1 MQPKTPAR
9 ADGQEGHLP
18 ALDGLRLI
26 AAMLVAGGHYTGM
39 FPAGTM
45 PEALH
50 SLTGLGMTL
59 FFVLSGFVIHY
70 NYHATLQRPGG
81 VRLFLA
87 ARFARLYPLYIILFL
102 FEFAYLLASAR
113 SPCARAGDFGGQFN
127 ALLNYLTLTQSWVY
141 AVDCDK
147 ALVYQYGP
155 ISAVTWSIS
164 VEMFFY
170 LAYAAG
176 TKIFSGR
183 HVTRAGVI
191 AAAAVVYAAT
201 VIFFW
206 LCGHFQAEIDR
217 FALETFGRTASTA
230 TGYNDSLLRW
240 LLYFNP
246 LARLAEFC
254 IGIAV
259 AIAFMQRVPRAD
271 ADAKVLASLTTLA
284 AIVVLVG
291 THLWLYSGQAGDV
304 MIGRIASQLYA
315 PLVGAM
321 MYCIVRDDTPW
332 SRILSL
338 PLMVALGQAS
348 YSIYLLHE
356 IFPSVYKRLGIE
368 AANPLAAWALW
379 AVTLAMLAIVS
390 RITYL
395 AVESP
400 ARRVLRRLL
409 APRLPSRT

>member
-1 MQPKTPAR
+1 MQPKTAAS

-39 FPAGTM
+39 FPAGTL

-50 SLTGLGMTL
+50 NLTGLGMTL

-70 NYHATLQRPGG
+70 NYHATLQQPGG

-102 FEFAYLLASAR
+102 FEFAYLVASAR

-127 ALLNYLTLTQSWVY
+127 ALLNYLTLTQSWTYTV
-141 AVDCDK
+141 ACDK
-147 ALVYQYGP
+147 ALIYQYGP

-176 TKIFSGR
+176 VRVVSGR
-183 HVTRAGVI
+183 PMTRVSVI
-191 AAAAVVYAAT
+191 AAAAAVYAAT

-206 LCGHFQAEIDR
+206 LCGHYQAEMDQ
-217 FALETFGRTASTA
+217 FALETFGRAASTA
-230 TGYNDSLLRW
+230 TDYNDSLLRW

-259 AIAFMQRVPRAD
+259 AIAFMQRAPRAVGD
-271 ADAKVLASLTTLA
+271 AGAFASWTTLA
-284 AIVVLVG
+284 AIVAVVAV
-291 THLWLYSGQAGDV
+291 HVWLYAPGGNVLISRV
-304 MIGRIASQLYA
+304 ASQLYA
-315 PLVGAM
+315 PLVGIM
-321 MYCIVRDDTPW
+321 MYCIVRDVTPW

-356 IFPSVYKRLGIE
+356 IFPSAYKRLGIE
-368 AANPLAAWALW
+368 TANPLAVWALW
-379 AVTLAMLAIVS
+379 AATLAMLAIVS
-390 RITYL
+390 RFTYL
-395 AVESP
+395 AIESP

-409 APRLPSRT
+409 APRLPRRV

>member
-1 MQPKTPAR
+1 LQQKTAAR

-18 ALDGLRLI
+18 SLDGLRLV
-26 AAMLVAGGHYTGM
+26 AAMLVAGGHYIGM
-39 FPAGTM
+39 FPAGTL
-45 PEALH
+45 PEVLH
-50 SLTGLGMTL
+50 SFTGLGMTL

-70 NYHATLQRPGG
+70 NYHATLQQPGG
-81 VRLFLA
+81 VRQFLA

-113 SPCARAGDFGGQFN
+113 SPCARVGDFGGQFY
-127 ALLNYLTLTQSWVY
+127 ALVNYLTLTQSWVF
-141 AVDCDK
+141 AVHCDK

-176 TKIFSGR
+176 TKILSGR
-183 HVTRAGVI
+183 HVTRAGVM
-191 AAAAVVYAAT
+191 AAAALVYAAT
-201 VIFFW
+201 VIFYW
-206 LCGHFQAEIDR
+206 LCGHFYAEIDK
-217 FALETFGRTASTA
+217 FALETFGRAASTA
-230 TGYNDSLLRW
+230 TDYNDSLLRW

-259 AIAFMQRVPRAD
+259 AVAFMQRAPRAAGE
-271 ADAKVLASLTTLA
+271 ADGLVSWTTLA
-284 AIVVLVG
+284 AILALVAA
-291 THLWLYSGQAGDV
+291 HLWLYSGQAGDV

-315 PLVGAM
+315 PLVGIM

-338 PLMVALGQAS
+338 PLAVALGQAS

-356 IFPSVYKRLGIE
+356 IIPTVYARLGIGT
-368 AANPLAAWALW
+368 ANPVTAWALW
-379 AVTLAMLAIVS
+379 AAALAMLAIVS
-390 RITYL
+390 RLTYL

-409 APRLPSRT
+409 APRLPRRT